1 VREHYRKREDSL
13 VIPGKEGPMN
23 GYILYYPGQVT
34 YEYITCPTCG
44 AYLKV
49 GYQSLP
55 PEQLIA
61 DAPCPVCGTI
71 VAHNVVSVEQVTT
84 GGFDWN
90 MLVQMI
96 FMLAAV
102 AMVMGFVKMK

>member
-1 VREHYRKREDSL
+1 MSL
-13 VIPGKEGPMN
+13 YV
-23 GYILYYPGQVT
+23 LQVPGQVT
-34 YEYITCPTCG
+34 YEYISCPSCG

-55 PEQLIA
+55 PEYLIA

-71 VAHNVVSVEQVTT
+71 VAHNVVSIEQVTPP
-84 GGFDWN
+84 GFDWN

-96 FMLAAV
+96 FMLAMV